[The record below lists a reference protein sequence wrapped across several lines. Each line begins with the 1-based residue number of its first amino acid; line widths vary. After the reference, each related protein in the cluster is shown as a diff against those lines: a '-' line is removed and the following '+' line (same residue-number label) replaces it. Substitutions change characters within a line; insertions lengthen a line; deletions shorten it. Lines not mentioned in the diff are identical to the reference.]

1 MTLLIDADWLIY
13 SSCCSCEQDIK
24 WDENLHTLHCDERDI
39 HEMID
44 SRIEYYQNIADD
56 KTDVV
61 MCFTEYPTFRH
72 EIFPEYKANRKN
84 KRKPLALYG
93 IVKQIQQRYESV
105 SYTGLEGDDVLGLLA
120 TSKRYSNPIVVS
132 PDKDM
137 RTVPCTLIAGD
148 DMELITKKKADRHWM
163 IQALTGDSTD
173 NFKGLIGCGPVTAD
187 KILGDAKT
195 LPDMWDKVVEAYEK
209 KKQTFADAILTAR
222 LSRILREGDFNY
234 KTKEVEL
241 WTP

>member
-13 SSCCSCEQDIK
+13 SSCCSCEQDVK

-44 SRIEYYQNIADD
+44 SRIEYYQTIADD

-72 EIFPEYKANRKN
+72 QIFSDYKANRKN
-84 KRKPLALYG
+84 KRKPLALYAM
-93 IVKQIQQRYESV
+93 VEQIKQRYESV

-120 TSKRYSNPIVVS
+120 TSKRYSNSIVVS

-137 RTVPCTLIAGD
+137 KTVPCTLIASD

-163 IQALTGDSTD
+163 IQSLTGDSTD

>member
-44 SRIEYYQNIADD
+44 GRVEYYQKIAEDND
-56 KTDVV
+56 DVV
-61 MCFTEYPTFRH
+61 MCFTQYPTFRH
-72 EIFPEYKANRKN
+72 TIFPDYKANRKN
-84 KRKPLALYG
+84 KRKPLAFHAV
-93 IVKQIQQRYESV
+93 IEQINQKYKSE
-105 SYTGLEGDDVLGLLA
+105 SYTGLEGDDVMALLA
-120 TSKRYSNPIVVS
+120 TSKKYPNPVIVS

-137 RTVPCTLIAGD
+137 RSVPCTLLAND

-163 IQALTGDSTD
+163 IQALTGDATD
-173 NFKGLIGCGPVTAD
+173 NYKGLEKVGPVTAE

-195 LPDMWDKVVEAYEK
+195 LPDMWNKVVEAYEK
-209 KKQTFADAILTAR
+209 KKQTFADAVLTAQ
-222 LSRILREGDFNY
+222 LARILRKGDYDF
-234 KTKEVEL
+234 KTQEVTL

>member
-1 MTLLIDADWLIY
+1 MTLLVDADWLIY

-24 WDENLHTLHCDERDI
+24 WNDYLHTLHCDEREI

-44 SRIEYYQNIADD
+44 SRIDYYQTIADD
-56 KTDVV
+56 KGDVV
-61 MCFTEYPTFRH
+61 MCFTQYPTFRH
-72 EIFPEYKANRKN
+72 QIFPDYKANRKN
-84 KRKPLALYG
+84 KRKPLALYAM
-93 IVKQIQQRYESV
+93 VEQIKQRYESV

-137 RTVPCTLIAGD
+137 KTVPCTLIASD

-163 IQALTGDSTD
+163 IQSLTGDSTD

-195 LPDMWDKVVEAYEK
+195 LPDMWDKVVKAYEK
-209 KKQTFADAILTAR
+209 KKQTFTDALLTAR

>member
-120 TSKRYSNPIVVS
+120 TSKKYSNSIVVS

-137 RTVPCTLIAGD
+137 KTVPCTLIAND

-195 LPDMWDKVVEAYEK
+195 LPDMWDKVVKAYEK
-209 KKQTFADAILTAR
+209 KKQTFTDALLTAR

>member
-13 SSCCSCEQDIK
+13 SSCCSCEQDVK

-44 SRIEYYQNIADD
+44 SRIEYYQTIADD

-72 EIFPEYKANRKN
+72 QIFSDYKANRKN
-84 KRKPLALYG
+84 KRKPLALYAM
-93 IVKQIQQRYESV
+93 VEQIKQRYESV

-137 RTVPCTLIAGD
+137 KTVPCTLIASD

-163 IQALTGDSTD
+163 IQSLTGDSTD

>member
-1 MTLLIDADWLIY
+1 
-13 SSCCSCEQDIK
+13 
-24 WDENLHTLHCDERDI
+24 
-39 HEMID
+39 
-44 SRIEYYQNIADD
+44 
-56 KTDVV
+56 

-72 EIFPEYKANRKN
+72 QIFSDYKANRKN
-84 KRKPLALYG
+84 KRKPLALYAM
-93 IVKQIQQRYESV
+93 VEQIKQRYESV

-120 TSKRYSNPIVVS
+120 TSKRYSNSIVVS

-137 RTVPCTLIAGD
+137 KTVPCTLIASD
-148 DMELITKKKADRHWM
+148 DMELITKKKADRNWM
-163 IQALTGDSTD
+163 LQALTGDTTD

-195 LPDMWDKVVEAYEK
+195 LPDMWDKVVKAYEK

>member
-1 MTLLIDADWLIY
+1 MV
-13 SSCCSCEQDIK
+13 EQIK
-24 WDENLHTLHCDERDI
+24 
-39 HEMID
+39 
-44 SRIEYYQNIADD
+44 
-56 KTDVV
+56 
-61 MCFTEYPTFRH
+61 
-72 EIFPEYKANRKN
+72 
-84 KRKPLALYG
+84 
-93 IVKQIQQRYESV
+93 QRYESV

-137 RTVPCTLIAGD
+137 RTVPCTLIASD

-163 IQALTGDSTD
+163 IQSLTGDSTD

>member
-44 SRIEYYQNIADD
+44 SRIDYYQTIADD

-72 EIFPEYKANRKN
+72 QIFSDYKANRKN
-84 KRKPLALYG
+84 KRKPLALYAM
-93 IVKQIQQRYESV
+93 VEQIKQRYESV

-120 TSKRYSNPIVVS
+120 TSKRYSNSIVVS

-137 RTVPCTLIAGD
+137 KTVPCTLIASD
-148 DMELITKKKADRHWM
+148 DMELITKKKADRNWM
-163 IQALTGDSTD
+163 LQALTGDTTD

>member
-24 WDENLHTLHCDERDI
+24 WNENLHTLHCDERDI

-44 SRIEYYQNIADD
+44 SRIEYYQTIADD

-72 EIFPEYKANRKN
+72 QIFSDYKANRKN
-84 KRKPLALYG
+84 KRKPLALYAM
-93 IVKQIQQRYESV
+93 VEQIKQRYESV

-137 RTVPCTLIAGD
+137 KTVPCTLIASD

-163 IQALTGDSTD
+163 IQSLTGDSTD

>member
-1 MTLLIDADWLIY
+1 
-13 SSCCSCEQDIK
+13 
-24 WDENLHTLHCDERDI
+24 
-39 HEMID
+39 MID
-44 SRIEYYQNIADD
+44 SRIEYYQTIADD
-56 KTDVV
+56 KSDVV

-72 EIFPEYKANRKN
+72 QIFSDYKANRKN
-84 KRKPLALYG
+84 KRKPLALYAM
-93 IVKQIQQRYESV
+93 VEQIKQRYESV

-137 RTVPCTLIAGD
+137 KTVPCTLIASD

-163 IQALTGDSTD
+163 IQSLTGDSTD

>member
-24 WDENLHTLHCDERDI
+24 WDDHLHTLHCDERDI

-44 SRIEYYQNIADD
+44 SRIEYYQTIADD

-72 EIFPEYKANRKN
+72 QIFSDYKANRKN
-84 KRKPLALYG
+84 KRKPLALYAM
-93 IVKQIQQRYESV
+93 VEQIKQRYESV

-120 TSKRYSNPIVVS
+120 TSKRYSNSIVVS

-137 RTVPCTLIAGD
+137 KTVPCTLIASD
-148 DMELITKKKADRHWM
+148 DMELITKKKADRNWM
-163 IQALTGDSTD
+163 LQALTGDTTD

-195 LPDMWDKVVEAYEK
+195 LPDMWDKVVKAYEK
-209 KKQTFADAILTAR
+209 KKQSFTDALLTAR

>member
-120 TSKRYSNPIVVS
+120 TSKKYSNSIVVS

-137 RTVPCTLIAGD
+137 KTVPCTLIAND
-148 DMELITKKKADRHWM
+148 DMELITKKKADGHWM

>member
-24 WDENLHTLHCDERDI
+24 WDDHLHTLHCDERDI

-44 SRIEYYQNIADD
+44 SRIEYYQTIADD

-72 EIFPEYKANRKN
+72 EIFPDYKANRKN
-84 KRKPLALYG
+84 KRKPLALYAM
-93 IVKQIQQRYESV
+93 VEQISQRYESV

-120 TSKRYSNPIVVS
+120 TSKRYSNSIVVS

-137 RTVPCTLIAGD
+137 KTVPCTLIASD
-148 DMELITKKKADRHWM
+148 DMELITKKKADRNWM
-163 IQALTGDSTD
+163 LQALTGDTTD

-195 LPDMWDKVVEAYEK
+195 LPDMWDKVVKAYEK
-209 KKQTFADAILTAR
+209 KKQTFTDALLTAR

>member
-120 TSKRYSNPIVVS
+120 TSKKYSNSIVVS

-137 RTVPCTLIAGD
+137 KTVPCTLIASD
-148 DMELITKKKADRHWM
+148 DMELITKKKADRNWM
-163 IQALTGDSTD
+163 LQALTGDTTD

-195 LPDMWDKVVEAYEK
+195 LPDMWDKVVKAYEK
-209 KKQTFADAILTAR
+209 KKQSFTDALLTAR

>member
-13 SSCCSCEQDIK
+13 SSCCSCEQDVK

-44 SRIEYYQNIADD
+44 SRIEYYQTIADD

-72 EIFPEYKANRKN
+72 QIFSDYKANRKN
-84 KRKPLALYG
+84 KRKPLALYAM
-93 IVKQIQQRYESV
+93 VEQIKQRYESV

-120 TSKRYSNPIVVS
+120 TSKRYSNSIVVS

-137 RTVPCTLIAGD
+137 KTVPCTLIASD
-148 DMELITKKKADRHWM
+148 DMELITKKKADRNWM
-163 IQALTGDSTD
+163 LQALTGDTTD

-195 LPDMWDKVVEAYEK
+195 LPDMWDKVVKAYEK
-209 KKQTFADAILTAR
+209 KKQTFTDALLTAR

>member
-13 SSCCSCEQDIK
+13 SSCCSCEQDVK
-24 WDENLHTLHCDERDI
+24 WNENLHTLHCDERDI

-44 SRIEYYQNIADD
+44 SRIDYYQTIADD
-56 KTDVV
+56 KSDVV

-72 EIFPEYKANRKN
+72 QIFSDYKANRKN
-84 KRKPLALYG
+84 KRKPLALYAM
-93 IVKQIQQRYESV
+93 VEQIKQRYESV

-137 RTVPCTLIAGD
+137 KTVPCTLIASD

-163 IQALTGDSTD
+163 LQALTGDTTD

-195 LPDMWDKVVEAYEK
+195 LPDMWDKVVKAYEK
-209 KKQTFADAILTAR
+209 KKQPFTDALLTAR

>member
-1 MTLLIDADWLIY
+1 MTLLIDADWLIF
-13 SSCCSCEQDIK
+13 SSCCSCEQDVK
-24 WDENLHTLHCDERDI
+24 WDEHLHTLHCDERDI

-44 SRIEYYQNIADD
+44 GRVEYYQKIAEDND
-56 KTDVV
+56 DVV
-61 MCFTEYPTFRH
+61 MCFTQYPTFRH
-72 EIFPEYKANRKN
+72 TIFPEYKANRKN
-84 KRKPLALYG
+84 KRKPLALYAM
-93 IVKQIQQRYESV
+93 IEQISQRYESV

-120 TSKRYSNPIVVS
+120 TSKRYSNSIVVS

-137 RTVPCTLIAGD
+137 KTVPCNLIDSD
-148 DMELITKKKADRHWM
+148 DMELITKKKADRNWM
-163 IQALTGDSTD
+163 LQALTGDTTD

>member
-13 SSCCSCEQDIK
+13 SSCCSCEQDVK
-24 WDENLHTLHCDERDI
+24 WNEHLHTLHCDERDI

-44 SRIEYYQNIADD
+44 GRVEYYQKIAEDD
-56 KTDVV
+56 DDVV
-61 MCFTEYPTFRH
+61 MCFTQYPTFRH
-72 EIFPEYKANRKN
+72 TIFPDYKANRKS
-84 KRKPLALYG
+84 KRKPLALYAM
-93 IVKQIQQRYESV
+93 VEQIGQRYKSA
-105 SYTGLEGDDVLGLLA
+105 SYTGLEGDDVMALLA
-120 TSKRYSNPIVVS
+120 TSKKYPNPVIVS

-137 RTVPCTLIAGD
+137 RTVPCTLLAND

-173 NFKGLIGCGPVTAD
+173 NYKGIIGCGPVTAE

-195 LPDMWDKVVEAYEK
+195 LPQMWDKVVEAYEK
-209 KKQTFADAILTAR
+209 KKQTFADAVLTAQ
-222 LSRILREGDFNY
+222 LARILRKGDYDF
-234 KTKEVEL
+234 KTQEVTL

>member
-13 SSCCSCEQDIK
+13 SSCCSCEQDVK
-24 WDENLHTLHCDERDI
+24 WDDHLHTLHCDERDI

-44 SRIEYYQNIADD
+44 SRIEYYQTIADD
-56 KTDVV
+56 KSDVV

-72 EIFPEYKANRKN
+72 QIFPEYKANRKN
-84 KRKPLALYG
+84 KRKPLALYA
-93 IVKQIQQRYESV
+93 IVEQIKQRYESV

-148 DMELITKKKADRHWM
+148 DMELITKKKADRNWM
-163 IQALTGDSTD
+163 LQALTGDTTD

-195 LPDMWDKVVEAYEK
+195 LPDMWNKVVKAYEK
-209 KKQTFADAILTAR
+209 KKQTFTDALLTAR